1 MLMAKIYSRFL
12 VLKCQDSGTIL
23 IIVIQFSFVYI
34 CVNIFLI
41 RTFVH
46 NIFHKNDIMRLG

>member
-12 VLKCQDSGTIL
+12 VMKYHDSGTIL